1 MREAM
6 DGAHEF
12 AIHGAISPV
21 SILPWYI
28 QFVCYLLNNS
38 CLYDN
43 LTGFVFLNST
53 FRFIK
58 SFSKILLRDF

>member
-28 QFVCYLLNNS
+28 QFTMSSVEKTTSDLIWS
-38 CLYDN
+38 
-43 LTGFVFLNST
+43 
-53 FRFIK
+53 
-58 SFSKILLRDF
+58 